1 MTDLKTDEKAEP
13 PIHVEPPEHTE
24 HHPVELQDEGFFI
37 HFGKR
42 RVRFEYLLLAFLL
55 SGALGLFILFL
66 MLDLGAEQI
75 EDFGYAG
82 LFGLALLRSASV
94 VIPMP
99 AGGLTFIAGGLLAS
113 VGPIPAPI
121 MVALTVT
128 VAESIGEFT
137 GYAAGMG
144 GARMLDD
151 KKWYLRVKEWVRT
164 RPFTTIF
171 VMSMTPSPVF
181 DFAGIA
187 AGATR
192 VPIRIFYPAMFAGK
206 FIRSL
211 VFATLGYYSVE
222 WIERFLL

>member
-1 MTDLKTDEKAEP
+1 MTEARTEP
-13 PIHVEPPEHTE
+13 PIHVEPPGHTE
-24 HHPVELQDEGFFI
+24 HHAVELQDEGFFI

-42 RVRFEYLLLAFLL
+42 RVRLEYLLLAFLL
-55 SGALGLFILFL
+55 LFALGLFILFL
-66 MLDLGAEQI
+66 VLDLGAEQI

-99 AGGLTFIAGGLLAS
+99 AGGLTFIAGGLLDS
-113 VGPIPAPI
+113 VGGVPAPI
-121 MVALTVT
+121 MVALTVSI
-128 VAESIGEFT
+128 AESIGEFT
-137 GYAAGMG
+137 GYAAGIG
-144 GARMLDD
+144 GARMLED
-151 KKWYLRVKEWVRT
+151 KKWYLRIKEWVRT

-192 VPIRIFYPAMFAGK
+192 VPIRVFYPAMLGGK

-211 VFATLGYYSVE
+211 IFATLGYYSVE
-222 WIERFLL
+222 WIEQFLL

>member
-1 MTDLKTDEKAEP
+1 MADTQTEA
-13 PIHVEPPEHTE
+13 PIHVEPEEHTE
-24 HHPVELQDEGFFI
+24 HHAVELQDEGFFI

-55 SGALGLFILFL
+55 SGALALALLFVL
-66 MLDLGAEQI
+66 LDLGAEQI

-99 AGGLTFIAGGLLAS
+99 AGGLTFIAGGLLEPVA
-113 VGPIPAPI
+113 GIPAPI
-121 MVALTVT
+121 MVAVTVA

-144 GARMLDD
+144 GARMLED
-151 KKWYLRVKEWVRT
+151 KKWYLKVKDWVRT

-192 VPIRIFYPAMFAGK
+192 IPIRIFYPAMLGGK

-211 VFATLGYYSVE
+211 VFATLGYYSVG
-222 WIERFLL
+222 WIEQFLL